1 MVARKRSR
9 RLFSGKNRVANKG
22 QYKRIQDLKRR
33 REYNF
38 LYVEMAQ
45 YKAAL
50 ASIVAVLGPT
60 ILTCNKCEGC
70 QVEMQEALDTAKE
83 ALKVAEKTKA
93 ILLKSL
99 DRI

>member
-1 MVARKRSR
+1 MPARRKR
-9 RLFSGKNRVANKG
+9 RLFSGKNRKANKA

-33 REYNF
+33 REFNF

-50 ASIVAVLGPT
+50 ASVVAVLGPT

-70 QVEMQEALDTAKE
+70 QAEMQEALDLAKK
-83 ALKVAEKTKA
+83 ALEVAEKTKA
-93 ILLKSL
+93 ILQKSL